1 MSCLCSAETSARSND
16 DLPADWRKL
25 KTAQRPENWL
35 LMRSLSL
42 KLLWFSPLIAFDFI
56 LGIILLVA
64 GLLLLAPSVQQSL
77 R

>member
-1 MSCLCSAETSARSND
+1 
-16 DLPADWRKL
+16 
-25 KTAQRPENWL
+25 
-35 LMRSLSL
+35 MRSLSL